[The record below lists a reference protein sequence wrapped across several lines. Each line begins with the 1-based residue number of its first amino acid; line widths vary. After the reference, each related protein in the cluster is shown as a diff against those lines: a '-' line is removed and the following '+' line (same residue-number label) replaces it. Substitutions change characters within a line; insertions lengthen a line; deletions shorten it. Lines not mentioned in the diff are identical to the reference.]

1 MKITKGSYAYNGYV
15 SNYNVEI
22 LNSFNPELQLT
33 DTKSTIRNELNSL
46 LTDLKVFIFLET
58 LVSEFKNLIV
68 MINQNIT
75 LFIRPQRL
83 KQLLMRVKLMMHL
96 NQSITQLYQIYKNLL
111 EQVRLGLFIQLWT
124 TPFIFQAQA
133 LK

>member
-124 TPFIFQAQA
+124 TLFIFQAQA